1 MASAAAVDT
10 RSTEISAEASMCDD
24 DTDTAPSKYSTGTVA
39 TSYLHTLSMLVEQ
52 SAEEATAAT
61 LTLAGMASDQTA

>member
-24 DTDTAPSKYSTGTVA
+24 DTDTAPSKYS
-39 TSYLHTLSMLVEQ
+39 SYSSDELHTLSMLVEQ